1 MPAISARGL
10 TKRYRSGDSEF
21 AVFSALDLDIEKGE
35 SVALTGESGAGKST
49 LLHLLGGLDRPSEG
63 AIYFGQTDICRLS
76 GDELA
81 DFRNR
86 KLGFVWQIHSLL
98 PEFTAL
104 ENVMEA
110 PVTVRGEAKAVS
122 RERAERLLDRVGLKD
137 KVGNY
142 PAQLSGGEQQRVAIA
157 RAIAKREPQ
166 WKAQLRALG
175 FLTRDSRMVERK
187 KYGKKK
193 ARRSPQWA
201 KR

>member
-104 ENVMEA
+104 ENVMMIN
-110 PVTVRGEAKAVS
+110 
-122 RERAERLLDRVGLKD
+122 D
-137 KVGNY
+137 
-142 PAQLSGGEQQRVAIA
+142 
-157 RAIAKREPQ
+157 
-166 WKAQLRALG
+166 
-175 FLTRDSRMVERK
+175 
-187 KYGKKK
+187 
-193 ARRSPQWA
+193 
-201 KR
+201 